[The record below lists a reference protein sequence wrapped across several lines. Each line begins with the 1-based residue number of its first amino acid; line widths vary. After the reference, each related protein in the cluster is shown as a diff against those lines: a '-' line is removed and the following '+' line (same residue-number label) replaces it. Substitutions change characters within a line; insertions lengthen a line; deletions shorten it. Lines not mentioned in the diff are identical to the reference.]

1 MSTSKED
8 ALLQE
13 GKTTSLTLAS
23 ITDGFA
29 TERERQHND
38 DDDGDDNGVAGAGAG
53 AVPKAKFIED
63 IDAFSASFD
72 PPASAELMIG
82 AYSDLFGKLKALES
96 SLAQRASLI
105 QSKIPEIEKSLKL
118 VTFLKNKEENN
129 GDNCDGESST
139 KITTRYNLADMIH
152 AKAEIDTASGIVNL
166 WLGANV
172 MLEYTYQ
179 EAVDLLQTK
188 DKKAKKDLAHTKE
201 DLAAVRNQVITSEVN
216 ISRIYNW
223 DVRQKRK
230 ERLADAEAKA
240 TSS

>member
-13 GKTTSLTLAS
+13 ASSTTLSLAS

-29 TERERQHND
+29 TEH
-38 DDDGDDNGVAGAGAG
+38 DGVAG
-53 AVPKAKFIED
+53 AVPKARFIED
-63 IDAFSASFD
+63 IDAFSTSFD

-82 AYSDLFGKLKALES
+82 AYSDLFGKLKALEE
-96 SLAQRASLI
+96 SLAQRALLI

-118 VTFLKNKEENN
+118 VTFLKNKEESASSS
-129 GDNCDGESST
+129 GDGDT
-139 KITTRYNLADMIH
+139 KITARYNLADMLH

-172 MLEYTYQ
+172 MLEYTYE
-179 EAVDLLQTK
+179 EAVDLLQSK
-188 DKKAKKDLAHTKE
+188 ELKAKKDLAHTKE

>member
-13 GKTTSLTLAS
+13 GKSSSLSLAS

-29 TERERQHND
+29 TEH
-38 DDDGDDNGVAGAGAG
+38 DGVAG
-53 AVPKAKFIED
+53 AVPKARFIED
-63 IDAFSASFD
+63 IDAFSTSFD

-82 AYSDLFGKLKALES
+82 AYSDLFGKLKTLEE
-96 SLAQRASLI
+96 SLAQRALLI

-118 VTFLKNKEENN
+118 VTFLKNKEDSGS
-129 GDNCDGESST
+129 GDGDST
-139 KITTRYNLADMIH
+139 KITTRYNLADMLH

-188 DKKAKKDLAHTKE
+188 DTKAKKDLTHTKE

-230 ERLADAEAKA
+230 ERMADAEAKA